1 LRMTGEADVARSIRA
16 RAVSLLMMSARP
28 PSALSLAR
36 CVQAI
41 LSKADKEW
49 WDSLLADKGYK
60 KFVKA
65 DWSRW
70 VEEDDDAYTG
80 HFPGMD
86 FSAAG
91 DWDDEP
97 DSDDDVPLDDLDI
110 GESSLPAEE
119 D

>member
-1 LRMTGEADVARSIRA
+1 MTPNELQPHASSVCSVCVLTRRSPYPREN
-16 RAVSLLMMSARP
+16 
-28 PSALSLAR
+28 R

-41 LSKADKEW
+41 LKKAEPEW

-86 FSAAG
+86 FAAG
-91 DWDDEP
+91 GEWDDEP

-110 GESSLPAEE
+110 DESSLPPEE